1 MAIAASSGSAQRPR
15 FDERTLDHIPGED
28 GWPIIGNTLNVLK
41 DPLAA
46 ADRMYKA
53 YGPVYRSRVF
63 GFRSV
68 SLIGPEANELL
79 LFDREKNFSS
89 HGGWGPV
96 LDRIFPRGLMLMDF
110 DEHRLH
116 RKALGVAFKPAPMKI
131 YLDALNEG
139 ISKRISEWHLAGPG
153 QGGRTDLTFY
163 PAIKQLT
170 LDLAAISF
178 LGIELGPEANAINR
192 AFVDMLA
199 ASVAVIRS
207 PIPGTQM
214 HRGVK
219 ARAYMMDFFAREIP
233 PRRQSQA
240 NDLFTELCR
249 ASKEDGSLLTDQE
262 IMDHMNFLML
272 AAHDTLTS
280 SVTSLVYLLGANPV
294 WQERLREEMFKLGLP
309 PRAALPYERLGEL
322 ELLEMAFKEAMRIN
336 PPVPSMPR
344 QAVRDFTFKGYH
356 IPAGSRVGIN
366 ALYTHRMPE
375 FWPEP
380 ETFDPLRFTDEEVRK
395 RHKFAW
401 VPYGGGA
408 HMCLGLHFAYMQ
420 AKCFFYHLLTTS
432 RVSVAPGYVPK
443 MQMWPIPRPKDG
455 LPIVLERLR

>member
-1 MAIAASSGSAQRPR
+1 MAIAASSNSAQRPR

-28 GWPIIGNTLNVLK
+28 GWPIVGNTLTVLK

-68 SLIGPEANELL
+68 SLVGPEANELL

-131 YLDALNEG
+131 YLDALNDG
-139 ISKRISEWHLAGPG
+139 ISKRIAEWHLSGPG
-153 QGGRTDLTFY
+153 QGDRTDLTFY

-207 PIPGTQM
+207 PIPGTKM

-233 PRRQSQA
+233 ARRQSEA

-249 ASKEDGSLLTDQE
+249 ATKEDGSLLTDQE

-280 SVTSLVYLLGANPV
+280 SVTSLVYLLGANPT

-309 PRAALPYERLGEL
+309 PRSPLPYERLGEL

-356 IPAGSRVGIN
+356 IPAGTRVGVN

-380 ETFDPLRFTDEEVRK
+380 EKFDPLRFTDEEVRK

-420 AKCFFYHLLTTS
+420 AKCFFYHLLTTT
-432 RVSVAPGYVPK
+432 RVSVAPGYAPK

-455 LPIVLERLR
+455 LPITLERLR

>member
-1 MAIAASSGSAQRPR
+1 MTLADTETAPRPR
-15 FDERTLDHIPGED
+15 FDPRSLDHIPGED
-28 GWPIIGNTLNVLK
+28 GWPIVGNTLTVLK
-41 DPLAA
+41 DPLGS
-46 ADRMYKA
+46 ADRMYKR

-68 SLIGPEANELL
+68 SLVGPEANELL
-79 LFDREKNFSS
+79 LFDRDKNFSS
-89 HGGWGPV
+89 QGGWGPV
-96 LDRIFPRGLMLMDF
+96 LNLVFPRGLMLMDF

-131 YLDALNEG
+131 YLDTLNEG
-139 ISKRISEWHLAGPG
+139 ISQRIAQWHLEGSG
-153 QGGRTDLTFY
+153 QGGATNLVFY

-178 LGIELGPEANAINR
+178 LGIALGPEASAINR

-207 PIPGTQM
+207 PIPGTKM

-219 ARAYMMDFFAREIP
+219 GRAYMMDFFAREIP
-233 PRRQSQA
+233 ARRRSDA
-240 NDLFTELCR
+240 NDLFTELCH
-249 ASKEDGSLLTDQE
+249 ATKEDGSLLSDQE

-280 SVTSLVYLLGANPV
+280 SVSSLVYLLAANPE
-294 WQERLREEMFKLGLP
+294 WQEKLRAEVLGLGLP
-309 PRAALPYERLGEL
+309 PRAPLPYERLGEL

-344 QAVRDFTFKGYH
+344 QAVRDFTFMGYH
-356 IPAGSRVGIN
+356 IPAGTRVGAN

-375 FWPEP
+375 FWPDP
-380 ETFDPLRFTDEEVRK
+380 ERFDPLRFTDEEVRK

-420 AKCFFYHLLTTS
+420 AKAFFYHLLTTS
-432 RVSVAPGYVPK
+432 RVSVPAGYKPQ

-455 LPIVLERLR
+455 LPITLERLR